1 MSIVKSFAV
10 GDGDMFYIRHNS
22 DNFTIIDCSMAVE
35 NRKEI
40 VEELLQESA
49 GVGIK
54 RFISSHP
61 DADHMGGLA
70 YLDDEMSIVN
80 FYCVKNEATKE
91 DDTDDFDRYCEL
103 RDSDKAFY
111 LYKGCRRRWMNET
124 TDQRGSA
131 GLTCAWPDRDNQH
144 FKDALKQAKNGGSP
158 NNISPIIRYSQ
169 ANGVTMVWMG
179 DLETDFMEKISD
191 DVALKAAHVLFA
203 PHHGRDSGK
212 VPQSMLDDL
221 DPKLVIIG
229 EALSE
234 HLNYYASYNTITQNS
249 AGNIVFECD
258 AGNVHIYVSS
268 DSYSVDFLADHG
280 KSNAHGHYI
289 GTLELG

>member
-1 MSIVKSFAV
+1 MSVVKSFAV

-22 DNFTIIDCSMAVE
+22 DNFTIIDCSITLE

-61 DADHMGGLA
+61 DADHIGGLA

-91 DDTDDFDRYCEL
+91 DETDDFDRYCEL
-103 RDSDKAFY
+103 RDSDKAFH
-111 LYKGCRRRWMNET
+111 LYKGCRRKWMNET
-124 TDQRGSA
+124 SDERGSA
-131 GLTCAWPDRDNQH
+131 GLTCAWPILDNQH
-144 FKDALKQAKNGGSP
+144 FKDALEQAKNGGSP
-158 NNISPIIRYSQ
+158 NNISPILRYSLQ
-169 ANGVTMVWMG
+169 DGVKMVWMG
-179 DLETDFMEKISD
+179 DLETDFMEKVAD
-191 DVALKAAHVLFA
+191 DVTLAAAHILFA
-203 PHHGRDSGK
+203 PHHGRESGR
-212 VPQSMLDDL
+212 VPQSMLADL
-221 DPKLVIIG
+221 DPKIVIIG
-229 EALSE
+229 EAPSKN
-234 HLNYYASYNTITQNS
+234 LNYYANYNTITQNS
-249 AGNIVFECD
+249 AGNIVFECSG
-258 AGNVHIYVSS
+258 GNVHIYVSS

-280 KSNAHGHYI
+280 KANTHGHYI